1 MLAELAAANA
11 AFAVIKQAVTNG
23 KEIAAAGSAIAEFV
37 GAKAKLQAKAAKKGG
52 GSDLEEFMALEK
64 ITLKNVKV
72 TVNFDIDLD
81 TLKRFLETKERD
93 CDDLM
98 AIYDMICTQSDRLN
112 EQGEPENIRA
122 YFDIDPETFNL
133 LEKQVKTD
141 LKKSYVTD
149 SEHPHLRRIK

>member
-1 MLAELAAANA
+1 MT
-11 AFAVIKQAVTNG
+11 F
-23 KEIAAAGSAIAEFV
+23 
-37 GAKAKLQAKAAKKGG
+37 
-52 GSDLEEFMALEK
+52 EEV
-64 ITLKNVKV
+64 TLKNVRV
-72 TVNFDIDLD
+72 TVNFDIDLN

-133 LEKQVKTD
+133 LEKRVKTD
-141 LKKSYVTD
+141 FKKSYVTD
-149 SEHPHLRRIK
+149 SDHPHLKRIK